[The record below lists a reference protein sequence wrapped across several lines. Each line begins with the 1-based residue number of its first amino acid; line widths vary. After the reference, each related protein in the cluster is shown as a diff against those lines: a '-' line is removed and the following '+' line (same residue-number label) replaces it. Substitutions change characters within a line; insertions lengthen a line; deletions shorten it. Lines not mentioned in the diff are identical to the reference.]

1 MVRERTVWWYADVPL
16 EVDDDGDSYNHLG
29 QKINVKN
36 YFITNGELKD
46 DEQRDAEYTKILG
59 ERIVKNYHRYNV
71 VLTSH
76 LVCFTYFELLK
87 KKYKGYDLFTLLR
100 TPVDEVSLPYAE
112 VVEGVSKLKE
122 KLKDMYEQQEVL
134 ISPELRWNVDKI
146 IDHGMR
152 NINMYHTA
160 SPLTKNG
167 DSMGSE
173 DLKLL
178 YYYHNR
184 LEGYGLE
191 KLVG

>member
-1 MVRERTVWWYADVPL
+1 MDVL
-16 EVDDDGDSYNHLG
+16 GNKVDAEGNSYNHLG

-36 YFITNGELKD
+36 YFITNGEMRD
-46 DEQRDAEYTKILG
+46 DAQRDAEYTKILG
-59 ERIVKNYHRYNV
+59 ERIVDNYHRYNV

-76 LVCFTYFELLK
+76 VVCFTLFELIK
-87 KKYKGYDLFTLLR
+87 KRFAGYDLFTILR
-100 TPVDEVSLPYAE
+100 TPAEDISIPYAE
-112 VVEGVSKLKE
+112 VTEAISRVKEKLKE
-122 KLKDMYEQQEVL
+122 KYEEGEVL

-160 SPLTKNG
+160 SPITKSG
-167 DSMGSE
+167 DNMGSE

-184 LEGYGLE
+184 LEGYGLD
-191 KLVG
+191 KVV